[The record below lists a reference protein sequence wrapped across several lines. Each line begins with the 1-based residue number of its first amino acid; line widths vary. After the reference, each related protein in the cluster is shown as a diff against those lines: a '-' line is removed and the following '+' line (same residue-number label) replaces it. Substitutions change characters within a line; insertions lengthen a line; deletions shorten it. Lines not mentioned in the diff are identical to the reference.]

1 MQDGLW
7 GIDIGT
13 QVGCAALLYTKTLSH
28 NVNCML
34 QDALAYIENHMPV
47 SKKLVVVC
55 NDEWKEFLARPS
67 LKYILRLLTGIE
79 FAIGLDWF

>member
-1 MQDGLW
+1 
-7 GIDIGT
+7 
-13 QVGCAALLYTKTLSH
+13 
-28 NVNCML
+28 ML

-67 LKYILRLLTGIE
+67 LKYILRLLTGTE
-79 FAIGLDWF
+79 FAIGLG